1 MIDINEHFETSTMS
15 DVAYHA
21 LKTFAENDLDISYLH
36 VFTYSE
42 RADTKMLEIEHNVAI
57 KERKRRSDLLHSISD
72 EKTKAFYGK
81 QIGKSAKVL
90 WESKRDG
97 DVMHGFTENYV
108 RVERMYDKKMVNMA
122 EKVTLGEW
130 NADKTA
136 LVVG

>member
-1 MIDINEHFETSTMS
+1 MGVRGETDALFEES
-15 DVAYHA
+15 VNF
-21 LKTFAENDLDISYLH
+21 LKILDFSQLH

-57 KERKRRSDLLHSISD
+57 KERKRRSDLLHTISD

-136 LVVG
+136 LVIG